1 MKKILACL
9 LIIFCIC
16 GCSKKQESSN
26 PFLEASVDSSEIVFE
41 GRYVDDLNTGYERSE
56 MIIAKQDDGN
66 YVISFGIYKLL
77 YIFDATGK
85 YNSDTKELG
94 FEGTDSLG
102 NEFAAT
108 IFSKGDYLA
117 VKLLKSSFES
127 FPAGT
132 ILKYYPEGYYPIE
145 EHLK

>member
-1 MKKILACL
+1 MKKIIACL
-9 LIIFCIC
+9 LVIFCIC
-16 GCSKKQESSN
+16 GCSKTQESRN
-26 PFLEASVDSSEIVFE
+26 PVLEESAHSSEIVFE

-56 MIIAKQDDGN
+56 MIISKQGDGN
-66 YVISFGIYKLL
+66 YVINFGIYKLL

-85 YNSDTKELG
+85 YNSDTKELS
-94 FEGTDSLG
+94 FEGTDSMG
-102 NEFAAT
+102 NEFAAA
-108 IFSKGDYLA
+108 IVSKGDYLA
-117 VKLLKSSFES
+117 VKLLKSSFDS